1 MSQAALRRMYG
12 GDPRLPFWLD
22 WSSYLPTASW
32 FPLPLSMRS
41 QHWSGKSIHKVSLLG
56 PGDGERKSLSILAK
70 SWQIQKNQLCGISS
84 LVLSIQELSREKNFK
99 KSVDFLVTENV
110 CCKYFSK
117 SNEPRCIG
125 CLTAVWCRWPGKFKD
140 TLLSFLENKHHKIDP
155 LSLLWIGKGST

>member
-110 CCKYFSK
+110 CCKYFS
-117 SNEPRCIG
+117 NQMNQDV
-125 CLTAVWCRWPGKFKD
+125 LVAW
-140 TLLSFLENKHHKIDP
+140 LLSDVGGLENSRTHFS
-155 LSLLWIGKGST
+155 LSLKTNTIKLIHSLFYE